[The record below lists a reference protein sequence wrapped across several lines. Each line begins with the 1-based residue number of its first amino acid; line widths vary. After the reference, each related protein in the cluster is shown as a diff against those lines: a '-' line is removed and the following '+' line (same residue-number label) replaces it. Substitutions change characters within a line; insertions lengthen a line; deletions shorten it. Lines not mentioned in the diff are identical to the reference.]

1 MNSQNS
7 VTRNREVTTEEVQM
21 KSQTAIYI
29 KSFLKS
35 VLLAL
40 RVPLLILFF
49 LSTEK
54 QVILLD
60 VKRWSQIN
68 ELNHNSKLV
77 ILLSLLKLKEFI
89 SLYYYRIRQGN
100 FLAAALTY
108 IFKTIYKEEQTLF
121 IQCNSIGSGLFLQHA
136 FSTIIYANSIG
147 ENCWINQQVTI
158 GHNGKNNKPTIG
170 KNVRIAAGA
179 KVLGRVNIGDNVTVG
194 ANAVVVKD
202 VPENCVV
209 VGVPAYIIK
218 RNGVKVKEQ
227 LQ

>member
-1 MNSQNS
+1 
-7 VTRNREVTTEEVQM
+7 M

-29 KSFLKS
+29 KSFLKCI
-35 VLLAL
+35 LLLL

-49 LSTEK
+49 LTTEK

-60 VKRWSQIN
+60 VERWSEIN
-68 ELNHNSKLV
+68 ELNHSSKLV
-77 ILLSLLKLKEFI
+77 SLLSLTKLKEFI

-100 FLAAALTY
+100 LLAAALTY
-108 IFKTIYKEEQTLF
+108 IFKVIYPENTIF
-121 IQCNSIGSGLFLQHA
+121 IECNSIGPGLFLQHG
-136 FSTIIYANSIG
+136 FSTIISADSIG

-158 GHNGKNNKPTIG
+158 GHNGKNNRPTIG
-170 KNVRIAAGA
+170 KNVRIASGA
-179 KVLGRVNIGDNVTVG
+179 KVIGRITIGDNVIVG

-218 RNGVKVKEQ
+218 RNGVKVKEE
-227 LQ
+227 L